1 MQGVDPMEATRR
13 IKAAQVD
20 YSSLT
25 NIEREWFRR
34 IIPFWSF
41 NSRMGA
47 YITKKI
53 WDKPGGAFTQLGLRL
68 PQEIAES
75 AQSDDN
81 QYVPKEIKESYG
93 MGLENMRNTP
103 GLGPLIDMIAPK
115 AEGKNAYLK
124 DVDLP
129 GVDLINLIK
138 PQRDATGTI
147 APIGTAY
154 ETLLNSAGSLAHPFI
169 RTGVEQLSGR
179 SLWNDQ
185 ALTQY
190 EPTLQKLGR
199 KAGITPLSGADDAM
213 KWIASGV
220 DYIPH
225 APRVLQFANRMLDT
239 ERTPELSA
247 RILQGIV
254 DASSG
259 VKIRNILDDA
269 AALDTRREVDAM
281 LDASPMMRSFESKYI
296 PEELLPYASPEEQ
309 LLYQLSRELSRD
321 ARKAK
326 EGRNRANSIYANP
339 YY

>member
-1 MQGVDPMEATRR
+1 
-13 IKAAQVD
+13 
-20 YSSLT
+20 
-25 NIEREWFRR
+25 
-34 IIPFWSF
+34 
-41 NSRMGA
+41 
-47 YITKKI
+47 
-53 WDKPGGAFTQLGLRL
+53 
-68 PQEIAES
+68 
-75 AQSDDN
+75 
-81 QYVPKEIKESYG
+81 
-93 MGLENMRNTP
+93 
-103 GLGPLIDMIAPK
+103 
-115 AEGKNAYLK
+115 
-124 DVDLP
+124 
-129 GVDLINLIK
+129 
-138 PQRDATGTI
+138 
-147 APIGTAY
+147 
-154 ETLLNSAGSLAHPFI
+154 
-169 RTGVEQLSGR
+169 
-179 SLWNDQ
+179 
-185 ALTQY
+185 
-190 EPTLQKLGR
+190 
-199 KAGITPLSGADDAM
+199 M